1 MAFLERSGSS
11 IPVLAAVTPLESLR
25 HAEFMA
31 NEVPGVYVPDAIV
44 DRMRRAE
51 SAGGAAQEGLA
62 IASEIVSAVRR
73 HVQGIQISTAAGA
86 LDSTL
91 GIMKALAA

>member
-1 MAFLERSGSS
+1 L
-11 IPVLAAVTPLESLR
+11 LAAITPLESLR

-31 NEVPGVYVPDAIV
+31 NEVPGVFVPDAIV
-44 DRMRRAE
+44 DRMRQAE
-51 SAGGAAQEGLA
+51 SAGGAMHEGLA
-62 IASEIVSAVRR
+62 IASEIVLAVRR